1 MRKEQTA
8 VFLSLALLLAACA
21 PAATTPPAGTK
32 PEAKPAQE
40 AQAPEKPKAPPYKV
54 NTLEEDVDLLLK
66 PIAEVDLPVLFG
78 EVKEGPYTETF
89 YGKERAQ
96 PLYAVLYGPLKL
108 ENPFARKEVE
118 AKAEK
123 LRPFL
128 TYSKEEI
135 KREED
140 VLYVR
145 GKLFGRYRV
154 VVRVPLEKR
163 QAYLNALQLARTA
176 QALGSLL
183 GVRQKEAEELAY
195 LLENPPSLWAVY
207 APYRDPTAFPLFDS
221 DFSEDKEVVVSY
233 SRVLRTLD
241 WYLNH

>member
-8 VFLSLALLLAACA
+8 ALLSLALLLAACA

-96 PLYAVLYGPLKL
+96 PLYAVLYGPLEL

-140 VLYVR
+140 VLTCGGSSSGGTAWWCGCR
-145 GKLFGRYRV
+145 WRS
-154 VVRVPLEKR
+154 
-163 QAYLNALQLARTA
+163 AR
-176 QALGSLL
+176 
-183 GVRQKEAEELAY
+183 
-195 LLENPPSLWAVY
+195 
-207 APYRDPTAFPLFDS
+207 PT
-221 DFSEDKEVVVSY
+221 
-233 SRVLRTLD
+233 
-241 WYLNH
+241 